1 MNVTTSTQWPVVVS
15 LLNLKLFV
23 SQNASTDILKSWNT
37 SLKNNNK
44 HQIFRWCFLKFHFIF
59 AARRKKNKSFLCR
72 GKRWT
77 GQSGFCQQMMK
88 GFLSASGW
96 ICSAVL
102 TLDFTE
108 LLCFWSWEIIIRG
121 TAGRV
126 NQRRTFW
133 SEVTAWWDL
142 VQRGGSSRGSS
153 FFLLTVKFDVLEI
166 CATPLAPQTLLLQH
180 PCCIIRTIPPSCWSE
195 DYAITVWP
203 HVFNF

>member
-1 MNVTTSTQWPVVVS
+1 MHLQIPWVEIHLWKTTNIRFSGDTSSNFTSS
-15 LLNLKLFV
+15 LQHGGKRTNLFFVEVKGEQEKVDFV
-23 SQNASTDILKSWNT
+23 SRWWKAS
-37 SLKNNNK
+37 
-44 HQIFRWCFLKFHFIF
+44 
-59 AARRKKNKSFLCR
+59 CR
-72 GKRWT
+72 
-77 GQSGFCQQMMK
+77 
-88 GFLSASGW
+88 LL

-142 VQRGGSSRGSS
+142 VQRGGSSRGSG
-153 FFLLTVKFDVLEI
+153 FFLLTVRFDVLEI

-180 PCCIIRTIPPSCWSE
+180 PCCIIRTIPPLCWSE

-203 HVFNF
+203 HVSNF